1 MTAAP
6 ALAPAFAGVLWGILW
21 MTLAT
26 GFQATASGLVRHL
39 STDIGVFQLLF
50 YYSTISLLIM
60 APMVTR
66 LPAGSLHRARR
77 KLGLY
82 SGRAI
87 LSWLG
92 MLTSFYA
99 YSRLN
104 IADVQALLFTVPIF
118 TILMASLFLNE
129 IVGARGWAAGL
140 IGLAGALLII
150 RPGFI
155 DLNIGSLAALFSAF
169 ALAAANICIRRLTET
184 ESPILVTLAAN
195 VVTVPL
201 ALIPA
206 LATWQFHEWSLLPWI
221 VAMGCLFA
229 GAQLTLTYSI
239 RAADARIVQ
248 IFNFLRL
255 PWAVLV
261 GWMLFAELPDHWTW
275 FGAAVIFMAGIYA
288 IRQESRTPKVPIP

>member
-1 MTAAP
+1 MNPAP
-6 ALAPAFAGVLWGILW
+6 AVAGIMWGILW
-21 MTLAT
+21 MVLAT

-39 STDIGVFQLLF
+39 SADIGVFQLLF
-50 YYSTISLLIM
+50 YYSAISLLIM

-66 LPAGSLHRARR
+66 LPAGSLHRARQ

-129 IVGARGWAAGL
+129 VVGARGWAAGL
-140 IGLAGALLII
+140 IGFAGALLII

-155 DLNIGSLAALFSAF
+155 DLNIGSIAALFSAF
-169 ALAAANICIRRLTET
+169 ALAAANIFIRRLTET

-206 LATWQFHEWSLLPWI
+206 LSNWQNHDWSLLPWI
-221 VAMGCLFA
+221 IAMGCLFA

-261 GWMLFAELPDHWTW
+261 GWVLFAELPDHWTW
-275 FGAAVIFMAGIYA
+275 LGAAVIFAAGIYA
-288 IRQESRTPKVPIP
+288 IQHETRTQKVPIS